1 MKFILPE
8 NYQPLLDVIETEI
21 AIKFVKDN
29 FEKEL
34 SKNLDLI
41 RVSAP
46 LFVEPKSGLNDYL
59 NGVER
64 TVSFTLKNKTELE
77 IVQSLAKWKRMAL
90 KKYNFEAGKGLYTD
104 MNAIR
109 CDEDIDP
116 IHSIYVDQWDWEKI
130 INPSDRNL
138 NYLKKVVRKI
148 YQTIKSIEQKVY
160 KKYPIITPVLSKDIK
175 FISSEELYQRYPN
188 LSSKEREHAICKE
201 FGSVFIYKIG
211 WPLSNNK
218 AHDGRA
224 ADYDDWMLNGDILVW
239 YEPLQISLELS
250 SMGIR
255 VNKESLLAQL
265 KHRKEENKLEL
276 PYVQAVLNDE
286 LPQTIGGGIGQS
298 RLCMFFL
305 KKVHIG
311 EVQASAWPEEEIE
324 RLQCLN
330 IHLL

>member
-1 MKFILPE
+1 
-8 NYQPLLDVIETEI
+8 
-21 AIKFVKDN
+21 
-29 FEKEL
+29 
-34 SKNLDLI
+34 
-41 RVSAP
+41 
-46 LFVEPKSGLNDYL
+46 
-59 NGVER
+59 
-64 TVSFTLKNKTELE
+64 
-77 IVQSLAKWKRMAL
+77 MAL

-148 YQTIKSIEQKVY
+148 YQTIKTIEQKVY

-305 KKVHIG
+305 KKFILGKFKLQLGLKKKSNDFNVLTSTFSKVYFKRI
-311 EVQASAWPEEEIE
+311 VIKYCYEEE
-324 RLQCLN
+324 QCFYNLFLGLKDRIRDLN
-330 IHLL
+330 C